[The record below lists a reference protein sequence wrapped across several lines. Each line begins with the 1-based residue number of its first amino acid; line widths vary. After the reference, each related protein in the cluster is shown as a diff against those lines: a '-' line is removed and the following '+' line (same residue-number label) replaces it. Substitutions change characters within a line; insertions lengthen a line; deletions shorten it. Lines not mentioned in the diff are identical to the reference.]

1 MAAPAPPSSTTPS
14 LAQRLQGL
22 SAYASQLSQVAGD
35 LERIAID
42 AASLFAAEACS
53 IMLFKDGRHG
63 GPGGLRLCAR
73 SRPLP
78 PGVEE
83 EAQSL
88 DEGLASKVASAG
100 QALLV
105 PDLAGSEF
113 AALGRREGGSCIC
126 APIQVAGHVLGV
138 LNLSRPEPF
147 TEDDLALACGAAQ
160 MLGLGLELSRF
171 HFLLRSRF
179 AHRAIAEELVEHPAQ
194 DAARLGAD
202 PVRMA
207 RILGRTFF
215 RELRASGYG
224 SDHILT
230 AATEVI
236 GELGRD
242 IGKGKAPRKG
252 R

>member
-1 MAAPAPPSSTTPS
+1 MTDTPPPAPPTD
-14 LAQRLQGL
+14 LARRLQVLTG
-22 SAYASQLSQVAGD
+22 YAGRTIKVDGD
-35 LERIAID
+35 LEQIAGD

-53 IMLFKDGRHG
+53 IMLFKDGRG
-63 GPGGLRLCAR
+63 GASASLRLCAR

-78 PGVEE
+78 PG
-83 EAQSL
+83 AGDDAADS
-88 DEGLASKVASAG
+88 DTGLAGKVAAGG

-105 PDLAGSEF
+105 ADLARSEY
-113 AALGRREGGSCIC
+113 AGLGRGDGGSCIC
-126 APIQVAGHVLGV
+126 VPIQVAGRVLGV
-138 LNLSRPEPF
+138 FNLSRPAPF
-147 TEDDLALACGAAQ
+147 TEDDLALACAAAQ
-160 MLGLGLELSRF
+160 FIGLGLELSRF

-179 AHRAIAEELVEHPAQ
+179 THRAIADELLEHPTL

-202 PVRMA
+202 AVRMA

-242 IGKGKAPRKG
+242 IGKGKARRKPR
-252 R
+252 